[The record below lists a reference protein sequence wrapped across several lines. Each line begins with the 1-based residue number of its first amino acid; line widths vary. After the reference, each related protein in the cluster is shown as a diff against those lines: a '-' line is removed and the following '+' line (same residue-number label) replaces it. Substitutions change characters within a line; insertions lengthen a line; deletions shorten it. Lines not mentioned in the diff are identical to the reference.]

1 MNKVT
6 IITGVSRGI
15 GYATAKLLSGKG
27 YRIVGNYHINDV
39 LATQL
44 KGEIEEDGGEI
55 VLVKGDL
62 CETQTVEQLVQTA
75 IKEYGAIHV
84 LINNASNF
92 ERESLE
98 DITENK
104 FLSYVR
110 LNQISPFLLIKKCAS
125 VMKKQRYGKIVNISS
140 TLSCSG
146 YEYSSHYIS
155 SKSGLVGLTKALA
168 VELAPDINVNCVMPG
183 YIETTNL
190 SKDSSEKRMLR
201 LEKIPKKRIGNPLD
215 VAYAINFLISDEAD
229 YITGHVLNVSGGLY
243 L

>member
-155 SKSGLVGLTKALA
+155 SKS
-168 VELAPDINVNCVMPG
+168 VMPG

>member
-1 MNKVT
+1 MNKVA

-15 GYATAKLLSGKG
+15 GYATARLLSEKG
-27 YRIVGNYHINDV
+27 YDIVGNYHINDG
-39 LATQL
+39 LAAQL
-44 KGEIEEDGGEI
+44 KREIEERGGQI

-62 CETQTVEQLVQTA
+62 CETQTVEQVVQTA

-84 LINNASNF
+84 LVNNAGNF
-92 ERESLE
+92 EREYIE
-98 DITENK
+98 DITEDK
-104 FLSYVR
+104 FLAYIR
-110 LNQISPFLLIKKCAS
+110 LNQISPFLLIKKC
-125 VMKKQRYGKIVNISS
+125 VPIMKKQGYGKIVNISS

-146 YEYSSHYIS
+146 YEYGSHYIS

-168 VELAPDINVNCVMPG
+168 VELAPNINVNCVMPG

-190 SKDSSEKRMLR
+190 SKDSDEKRMLR
-201 LEKIPKKRIGNPLD
+201 LEKIPKKRIGKAFD
-215 VAYAINFLISDEAD
+215 VAYAVNFLISDEAD